1 MFFVDLLGG
10 LAGTAIDHEGKL
22 GDRFAQFALLFKDFA
37 ERHHHIV
44 IGHGIGGIETV
55 KEVLGQGSIEF
66 TVPKGSTVRKTLLSM
81 SKKWGEKLSSLIFN
95 PDGSLLPYI
104 RVMVNGQDLEFLENK
119 IETAL
124 QEGDEIL
131 ILPPVAGG

>member
-1 MFFVDLLGG
+1 MDSITIKITGI
-10 LAGTAIDHEGKL
+10 LAI
-22 GDRFAQFALLFKDFA
+22 
-37 ERHHHIV
+37 
-44 IGHGIGGIETV
+44 

-66 TVPKGSTVRKTLLSM
+66 TVPNGSTVRETLLSM